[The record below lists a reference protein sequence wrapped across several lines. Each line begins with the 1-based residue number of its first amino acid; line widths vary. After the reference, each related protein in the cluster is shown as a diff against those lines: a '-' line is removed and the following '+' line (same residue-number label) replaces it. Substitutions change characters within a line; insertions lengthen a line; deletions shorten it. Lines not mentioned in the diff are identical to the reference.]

1 MIRLTPKSRISLGQ
15 SSIIVSLILL
25 AGFIGLIPD
34 RNGAIK
40 DGRSSLA
47 ETIAVYCSTL
57 ISKSDPQRLL
67 QDFEL
72 IIERNNDL
80 ASVGLRQENG
90 QYLTITDAHARR
102 WEPMTGEY
110 SRDSQIRVPIWQAD
124 KKWGQLEMTFT
135 SRKDDLF
142 RQVYNDPMIRMLV
155 FMGLSSLVIF
165 YFYLG
170 RVLKHLDPSQ
180 AVPGRVRAALD
191 TMAEGLLIIDRKD
204 HIVLANKA
212 FSDLF
217 AIPPSELIG
226 VKTSALPWLDVAG
239 EAVEQHQY
247 PWARALREG
256 DVQKDCMLKMKMPD
270 DNTRTFKVN
279 CSPVLGDNKN
289 YAGVL
294 ISFDDVTQLELKEV
308 ELRESKVRAEEA
320 NQAKSV
326 FLANM
331 SHEIRTPMNAIL
343 GFTDLLKRGYIKNE
357 KESLR
362 YLSTIHSSGRSLLE
376 LINDIL
382 DLSKVESGHLD
393 IEKLE
398 VKPYQILQ
406 EVLQL
411 LKSKADEKNIVL
423 SFNVLTSLPKTIVT
437 DPSRFRQMA
446 FNLVGNAIKFTE
458 EGGVTV
464 SCYIDRKAAAEHLVI
479 DVSDT
484 GIGMKAESLDQIFDP
499 FVQADASVTRRFGG
513 TGLGLAISR
522 KFARALGGD
531 ITVASTPGKGSTF
544 SITLPADTVENV
556 SYLQPE
562 EISAALATQD
572 AEETDRWKFTAGRV
586 LVVDDGDENRELVR
600 VLLEDAGISIDE
612 AENGQV
618 AVEKALHQNYA
629 IILMDV
635 NMPVMDG
642 YTAATILR
650 EKGLTLPIIAMTAN
664 AMKGYEQE
672 CLAKGYSDYITKPL
686 DITTFMNLMSEY
698 LGGDKVVAAA
708 SDTDNCLEAPKK
720 DQAARISKQS
730 VSPAVACRK
739 PVISKLANHPKLK
752 TAVVKFVDKLDNEF
766 VKLETAMQYG
776 DMAELQRLAHWL
788 KGAAGT
794 VGYHDFT
801 EPAALLESQAKQG
814 HISQAEKTLLQIAAL
829 VQAIVRPDGER
840 TSPVYAA
847 PKVSVTATAIGAD
860 TIAATTSSTTVRPVV
875 SALANHPKLRI
886 AVKKFADKLDGELK
900 KMEHFY
906 QQQDMAGVAGVAHWL
921 KGAAGTVGYN
931 DFTEPAGELERLA
944 RLQESEDAGQQL
956 QKILELAGAVVPPD
970 MHE

>member
-1 MIRLTPKSRISLGQ
+1 M
-15 SSIIVSLILL
+15 IVSLILL

-47 ETIAVYCSTL
+47 ETIAIYCSTL
-57 ISKSDPQRLL
+57 LAKSEPERLL
-67 QDFEL
+67 QDFDF
-72 IIERNNDL
+72 IIERNSDL
-80 ASVGLRQENG
+80 ASIGLRKENG
-90 QYLTITDAHARR
+90 QYLTLTDAHAGR
-102 WEPMTGEY
+102 WEPMTGEF
-110 SRDSQIRVPIWQAD
+110 SKDSQIRVPIWQAE

-135 SRKDDLF
+135 SRKDGLF
-142 RQVYNDPMIRMLV
+142 WQVFNDPMIRMLV
-155 FMGLSSLVIF
+155 FMGLCSLVVF

-204 HIVLANKA
+204 QIVLANKA

-217 AIPPSELIG
+217 AIPPSEFIG
-226 VKTSALPWLDVAG
+226 MKTADFPWLDVEG
-239 EAVEQHQY
+239 RPVGQHQC
-247 PWARALREG
+247 PWARALIEG
-256 DVQKDCMLKMKMPD
+256 DVQKDNMLKMKMPD
-270 DNTRTFKVN
+270 DSTRTFKVN

-294 ISFDDVTQLELKEV
+294 ISFDDVTQLEQKEV
-308 ELRESKVRAEEA
+308 ELRESKVKAEEA
-320 NQAKSV
+320 NQAKSA

-343 GFTDLLKRGYIKNE
+343 GFTDLLKRGYVKNE
-357 KESLR
+357 KESMR

-382 DLSKVESGHLD
+382 DLSKVEAGRLD
-393 IEKLE
+393 IEKIE
-398 VKPYQILQ
+398 VKPYRILQ
-406 EVLQL
+406 EVIQL

-423 SFNVLTSLPKTIVT
+423 SFNVLTPLPEVVVT
-437 DPSRFRQMA
+437 DPSRLRQMA
-446 FNLVGNAIKFTE
+446 FNLIGNAIKFTE

-464 SCYIDRKAAAEHLVI
+464 SCYIDRKEAAKHLVI
-479 DVSDT
+479 DISDT
-484 GIGMKAESLDQIFDP
+484 GIGMKADALDQIFDP
-499 FVQADASVTRRFGG
+499 FVQADASVNRRFGG

-531 ITVASTPGKGSTF
+531 IKVASTIGEGSTF
-544 SITLPADTVENV
+544 SIVLPADTLENV

-562 EISAALATQD
+562 EIAAALITQD
-572 AEETDRWKFTAGRV
+572 NEETDRWKFAAGRV

-600 VLLEDAGISIDE
+600 VLLEDAGITIDE

-618 AVEKALHQNYA
+618 AVEKALQQNYN
-629 IILMDV
+629 IVLMDV

-650 EKGLTLPIIAMTAN
+650 EKGITQPIIAMTAN
-664 AMKGYEQE
+664 AMKGFEQE
-672 CLAKGYSDYITKPL
+672 CLDRGYSDYITKPL
-686 DITTFMNLMSEY
+686 DITTFMNLMAEY
-698 LGGDKVVAAA
+698 LGGEKVAAPA
-708 SDTDNCLEAPKK
+708 SSSDIWLEASKQQQRAPNIE
-720 DQAARISKQS
+720 QAAC
-730 VSPAVACRK
+730 PAATGRK

-766 VKLETAMQYG
+766 VKLATAGKKG

-794 VGYHDFT
+794 VGYDDFT

-814 HISQAEKTLLQIAAL
+814 DSGQAEKTIVQIGAL
-829 VQAIVRPDGER
+829 VQAIVRPEGEQ
-840 TSPVYAA
+840 TDPVYVAA
-847 PKVSVTATAIGAD
+847 DESITPTAISAYNVV
-860 TIAATTSSTTVRPVV
+860 AATSASTVKPVV

-886 AVKKFADKLDGELK
+886 AVKKFADKLDGEMK

-906 QQQDMAGVAGVAHWL
+906 QQQDMAGVTGVAHWL
-921 KGAAGTVGYN
+921 KGAAGTVGYH
-931 DFTEPAGELERLA
+931 DFTEPAAELERLVKL
-944 RLQESEDAGQQL
+944 RETKRAGQQL
-956 QKILELAGAVVPPD
+956 QKILALAGAVVPPD